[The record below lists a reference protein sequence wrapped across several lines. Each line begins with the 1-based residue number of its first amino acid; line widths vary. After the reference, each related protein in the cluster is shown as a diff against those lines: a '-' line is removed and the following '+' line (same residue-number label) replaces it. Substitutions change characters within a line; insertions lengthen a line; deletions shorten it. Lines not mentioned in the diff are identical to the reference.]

1 MTVIWNFDDFSKRCM
16 QRLYKIITK
25 FLFSDKSKENEF
37 NKMAMTKVLIIS
49 RCSWTLYN
57 FRIGLMQEL
66 KNKGINV
73 IGAGASGD
81 GFEQKLRDAGFVF
94 IDLPINKKSINP
106 FSDIYLFFKLFVLF
120 KNQKPD
126 IVHLFTIK
134 PVIYGSLA
142 AKWAGVPKIIVTIT
156 GLGHAFLT
164 GRTWLRVIVEWLYK
178 NALKHC
184 QTVFFQNNNDRTLF
198 IQNGL
203 VSVEKTALVPGSG
216 VNTTRFSPRYSKYLK
231 DNIYNKPLN
240 FLMLCRLLREK
251 GVYEYVESAKFIKEK
266 HPNVTFTLLG
276 GRDIR
281 NPSVVPEKD
290 IIKWE
295 KSGIIQW
302 LDEVVD
308 VRDYIAQASVIV
320 LPSYREGT
328 PRSLLEAAAMG
339 KPLIS
344 TDVVGC
350 REVVDD
356 GINGFLVPVHDSQ
369 ALAAAMEKFINEV
382 ELCQRMGL
390 AGRKKI
396 CAEFDER
403 IVIQKTLEVYEVQKH
418 LT

>member
-1 MTVIWNFDDFSKRCM
+1 M
-16 QRLYKIITK
+16 QALRT
-25 FLFSDKSKENEF
+25 
-37 NKMAMTKVLIIS
+37 
-49 RCSWTLYN
+49 
-57 FRIGLMQEL
+57 
-66 KNKGINV
+66 KGINV

-81 GFEQKLRDAGFVF
+81 GFEPKITEAGIVF

-106 FSDIYLFFKLFVLF
+106 LSDIDLFFKLIALF
-120 KNQKPD
+120 KQEKPD

-142 AKWAGVPKIIVTIT
+142 AKLAGVPKIIVTIT

-164 GRTWLRVIVEWLYK
+164 GKAWLRTTVEWLYK

-184 QTVFFQNNNDRTLF
+184 QTVFFKNNDDKTLF

-216 VNTTRFSPRYSKYLK
+216 VNTTRFSPRESKPLK
-231 DNIYNKPLN
+231 SHQYNNPLN
-240 FLMLCRLLREK
+240 FFMFCRLLREK
-251 GVYEYVESAKFIKEK
+251 GVYEYVEAAKRIKEK
-266 HPNVTFTLLG
+266 HPDVTFTLLG

-290 IIKWE
+290 ILNWE
-295 KSGIIQW
+295 KSGLIQW

-308 VRDYIAQASVIV
+308 VRDYIAQADVVV

-339 KPLIS
+339 KPLIT
-344 TDVVGC
+344 TDAVGC

-356 GINGFLVPVHDSQ
+356 GVNGFLVPVQNSQ
-369 ALAAAMEKFINEV
+369 ALAAAMEKFINDV
-382 ELCQRMGL
+382 GLGKRMGL
-390 AGRKKI
+390 AGRQKI
-396 CAEFDER
+396 CAEFDEQ
-403 IVIQKTLEVYEVQKH
+403 IVIQKTFDAYGI
-418 LT
+418 

>member
-1 MTVIWNFDDFSKRCM
+1 MK
-16 QRLYKIITK
+16 KI
-25 FLFSDKSKENEF
+25 
-37 NKMAMTKVLIIS
+37 LIIS

-57 FRIGLMQEL
+57 FRLGIMRAL
-66 KNKGINV
+66 KDKGVKV

-81 GFEQKLRDAGFVF
+81 GFEQRVRDAGFVF

-106 FSDIYLFFKLFVLF
+106 LSDIYLFFKLFVLF
-120 KNQKPD
+120 KKEKPD

-134 PVIYGSLA
+134 PVIYGNFA

-164 GRTWLRVIVEWLYK
+164 DKGWLRATVQRLYK

-184 QTVFFQNNNDRTLF
+184 QTVFFQNNDDRTLF

-203 VSVEKTALVPGSG
+203 VSSEKTALVPGSG
-216 VNTTRFSPRYSKYLK
+216 VNTTQFSPRNASSCQ
-231 DNIYNKPLN
+231 NKNTIN
-240 FLMLCRLLREK
+240 FLMFCRLLREK
-251 GVYEYVESAKFIKEK
+251 GVYEYVEAAKRIKEK
-266 HPNVTFTLLG
+266 HPEVTFTLLG

-281 NPSVVPEKD
+281 NPSVVPETD
-290 IIKWE
+290 ILDWE
-295 KSGIIQW
+295 KSGIIQC

-308 VRDYIAQASVIV
+308 VRDHIAQANVVV

-339 KPLIS
+339 KALIT
-344 TDVVGC
+344 TDAVGC

-356 GINGFLVPVHDSQ
+356 GINGFLVPVRDSQ
-369 ALAAAMEKFINEV
+369 ALAAAMAKFVNDV
-382 ELCQRMGL
+382 QLCQAMGL

-403 IVIQKTLEVYEVQKH
+403 IVIQKTLEAYGVGGK
-418 LT
+418 T

>member
-1 MTVIWNFDDFSKRCM
+1 M
-16 QRLYKIITK
+16 QALRT
-25 FLFSDKSKENEF
+25 
-37 NKMAMTKVLIIS
+37 
-49 RCSWTLYN
+49 
-57 FRIGLMQEL
+57 
-66 KNKGINV
+66 KGINV

-81 GFEQKLRDAGFVF
+81 GFEQKIRETGFVF

-106 FSDIYLFFKLFVLF
+106 LSDIYLFFKLFVLF
-120 KNQKPD
+120 KNEKPD

-134 PVIYGSLA
+134 PVIYGNFA
-142 AKWAGVPKIIVTIT
+142 AKLAGVPKIIATIT

-164 GRTWLRVIVEWLYK
+164 NKGWLRTTVEWLYK

-184 QTVFFQNNNDRTLF
+184 KTVFFQNNDDKTLF

-216 VNTTRFSPRYSKYLK
+216 VNTTIFSPRESKPLK
-231 DNIYNKPLN
+231 SHQYNNPLN
-240 FLMLCRLLREK
+240 FLMFCRLLREK
-251 GVYEYVESAKFIKEK
+251 GVYEYVKAAKRIKEK
-266 HPNVTFTLLG
+266 HPEVTFTLLG

-290 IIKWE
+290 ILNWE

-302 LDEVVD
+302 LDEVID
-308 VRDYIAQASVIV
+308 VRDYIAQADVIV

-339 KPLIS
+339 KPLIT
-344 TDVVGC
+344 TDAVGC

-356 GINGFLVPVHDSQ
+356 GINGFLVPVQNSQ
-369 ALAAAMEKFINEV
+369 ALAATMEKFINDV

-403 IVIQKTLEVYEVQKH
+403 IVIQKTFDAYGI
-418 LT
+418 

>member
-1 MTVIWNFDDFSKRCM
+1 
-16 QRLYKIITK
+16 
-25 FLFSDKSKENEF
+25 
-37 NKMAMTKVLIIS
+37 
-49 RCSWTLYN
+49 
-57 FRIGLMQEL
+57 MQEL

-81 GFEQKLRDAGFVF
+81 GFEQKITEAGFVF

-106 FSDIYLFFKLFVLF
+106 LSDIYLFFKLFVLF
-120 KNQKPD
+120 KKERPD

-142 AKWAGVPKIIVTIT
+142 AKWAGVHKIIVTIT

-164 GRTWLRVIVEWLYK
+164 NKGWLRTTVEWLYK

-184 QTVFFQNNNDRTLF
+184 QTVFFQNNDDKTLF

-203 VSVEKTALVPGSG
+203 VSIEKTKLVPGSG
-216 VNTTRFSPRYSKYLK
+216 VNTTQFSP
-231 DNIYNKPLN
+231 KPSRFGKHRRFCQGAIN
-240 FLMLCRLLREK
+240 FLMFCRLLREK
-251 GVYEYVESAKFIKEK
+251 GVYEYVEAAKRIKEK
-266 HPNVTFTLLG
+266 YPDVTFTLLG

-290 IIKWE
+290 ILDWE

-308 VRDYIAQASVIV
+308 VRDYIAQADVIV

-339 KPLIS
+339 KPLIT
-344 TDVVGC
+344 TDAVGC

-356 GINGFLVPVHDSQ
+356 GINGFLVPVQNSQ
-369 ALAAAMEKFINEV
+369 ALAVAMEKFINEV

-403 IVIQKTLEVYEVQKH
+403 IVIQKTFDAYGI
-418 LT
+418 